1 MGLDLIHKG
10 GGVESLCVCVC
21 MHTHKHMCIHVG
33 IDVRHQHGLFIILTV
48 LELTS
53 SVGLAGQL
61 APGIPACP
69 WFIRRHHQVL
79 VLGR

>member
-1 MGLDLIHKG
+1 MNP
-10 GGVESLCVCVC
+10 CVC
-21 MHTHKHMCIHVG
+21 MHTHKHVCIHVG
-33 IDVRHQHGLFIILTV
+33 MDVRHQHGLFIILTV